1 MRTVTASVSANWAPC
16 SLSSARRDWA
26 VWTVGGLLVVL
37 GSLGLTLLSDRFIP
51 AVAPEERPLLSY
63 LLLYGLIGL
72 GCLFGGGLGAARRR
86 IMPLGLLL
94 GVAFAARL
102 CLAPSYPIQE
112 TDYNRYVLDGEYMIH
127 GINPFRYTPSD
138 TAQLAP
144 EMIRQRLRDDPRA
157 RDIVA
162 NVNHPELPTIY
173 PPLAQLSFAA
183 GAALK
188 PWDWHGQRWVFMGLD
203 LATVLLLA
211 WGLKR
216 LALPTAWA
224 AVYAWNPLILKEI
237 TNSCHLESLTSLTVV
252 ALCLML
258 VIDSRRPSTRGAL
271 AVGALLAAAVMSKIY
286 PALLAPVC
294 LGAMLRG
301 PLRWR
306 RAAWFCAAFAIVAG
320 VLTAP
325 FFTVGPER
333 LTQSLRLYSQT
344 WKGNGGAYLALKW
357 LHPQS
362 ARLISFACP
371 ALVALGMA
379 WKSLRVAE
387 DRLAGS
393 LITSFQAVLLSW
405 FLFMPAG
412 YPWYAASVIAVGA
425 LRPRPWVYLLSLAF
439 SLYYLDIYMIYHKY
453 PEVMMDWLRALEHG
467 VVWAGLILGWLL
479 SRRRLTE
486 GPACVS
492 A

>member
-1 MRTVTASVSANWAPC
+1 MIPETAERSVDWARG
-16 SLSSARRDWA
+16 SLPPTGRDWA
-26 VWTVGGLLVVL
+26 AWTLGGLLVVL
-37 GSLGLTLLSDRFIP
+37 GSLGLTILSYRFT
-51 AVAPEERPLLSY
+51 PEVTSVERPILLY
-63 LLLYGLIGL
+63 LLFYGLIGL
-72 GCLFGGGLGAARRR
+72 GLLLGAGWGSARRR
-86 IMPLGLLL
+86 SMPLGLLL
-94 GVAFAARL
+94 GVALAARL

-112 TDYNRYVLDGEYMIH
+112 SDFNRYVLDGEFIIH
-127 GINPFRYTPSD
+127 GINPFRYTPID
-138 TAQLAP
+138 TPKMAP
-144 EMIRQRLRDDPRA
+144 DKIRQMVRDDPRA
-157 RDIVA
+157 RGIID

-173 PPLAQLSFAA
+173 PPLAQLSFAV
-183 GAALK
+183 GAALD

-216 LALPTAWA
+216 LALPVGWA

-258 VIDSRRPSTRGAL
+258 VIDSRRPSTRGAW
-271 AVGALLAAAVMSKIY
+271 AVGALLAAAVMSKIF
-286 PALLAPVC
+286 PIILAPVC

-306 RAAWFCAAFAIVAG
+306 RAALFCAAFAIAAG

-357 LHPQS
+357 LHPPS
-362 ARLISFACP
+362 ARLISYAFP
-371 ALVALGMA
+371 AVVSLGMA
-379 WKSLRVAE
+379 WKILRVPAE
-387 DRLAGS
+387 RLADT

-405 FLFMPAG
+405 FLFLPTG
-412 YPWYAASVIAVGA
+412 YPWYAAAVIAVGA

-439 SLYYLDIYMIYHKY
+439 ALFYLDIYLTYHQY
-453 PEVMMDWLRALEHG
+453 PEATFDWLRAVEHG
-467 VVWAGLILGWLL
+467 VVWAALILGWFR

-486 GPACVS
+486 GPACAS